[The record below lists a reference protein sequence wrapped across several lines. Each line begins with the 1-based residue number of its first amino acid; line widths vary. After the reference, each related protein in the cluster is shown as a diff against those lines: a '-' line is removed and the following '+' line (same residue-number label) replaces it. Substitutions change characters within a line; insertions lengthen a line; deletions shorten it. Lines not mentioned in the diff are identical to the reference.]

1 MEYDRRSQQ
10 IETIIMWLLIT
21 HKMKERVHLPQ
32 PPLRLFLSFFLSF
45 VVDNVGRLPVECSQ
59 TV

>member
-32 PPLRLFLSFFLSF
+32 PPLRLFLSF
-45 VVDNVGRLPVECSQ
+45 VRRLPVECSQ